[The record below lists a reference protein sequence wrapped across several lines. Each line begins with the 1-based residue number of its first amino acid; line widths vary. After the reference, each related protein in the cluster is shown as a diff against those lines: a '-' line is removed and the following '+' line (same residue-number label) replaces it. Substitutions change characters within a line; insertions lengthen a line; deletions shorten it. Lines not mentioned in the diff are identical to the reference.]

1 MVGEFSPPASL
12 AAKSWG
18 AVLAPIAGRPSWL
31 DRRRRM
37 LAACCLAMAPS
48 RGGRPRGGAR
58 AAKSAPVWQVAEQEW
73 DHKAVQPAAKATGG
87 RSRAARRQNFYDGL
101 RAYAEHWQPLLQA
114 EWDGEQQL
122 LREQLEQW
130 PRARLAR
137 EGLLLSRLEAKV
149 VDELFGDAVV
159 PNVRQA
165 LERAARACPP
175 WSR

>member
-1 MVGEFSPPASL
+1 
-12 AAKSWG
+12 
-18 AVLAPIAGRPSWL
+18 
-31 DRRRRM
+31 M

-87 RSRAARRQNFYDGL
+87 RSRAARRQGFYDGL

-137 EGLLLSRLEAKV
+137 EGLLLSRLRIRSDCGLANGLPL
-149 VDELFGDAVV
+149 ELDTDTT
-159 PNVRQA
+159 
-165 LERAARACPP
+165 ACVELTHGQIDDDGHEGQQDQYAYIG
-175 WSR
+175 S

>member
-1 MVGEFSPPASL
+1 
-12 AAKSWG
+12 
-18 AVLAPIAGRPSWL
+18 
-31 DRRRRM
+31 M
-37 LAACCLAMAPS
+37 LAAWCLAMAPS

-87 RSRAARRQNFYDGL
+87 RSRAARRQGFYDGL

-137 EGLLLSRLEAKV
+137 EGLLLSRLEAKAREGGGLGV
-149 VDELFGDAVV
+149 GFRVRPTPTPIHNPSPS
-159 PNVRQA
+159 PNPNPSPSPNSN
-165 LERAARACPP
+165 LSP
-175 WSR
+175 